1 MNNKLERMWKEAVV
15 ACFKVLSSA
24 CLEILRETTKK
35 LRIASLRVE
44 I

>member
-1 MNNKLERMWKEAVV
+1 MNNKLERMWKDVVV
-15 ACFKVLSSA
+15 ACFKVLSST
-24 CLEILRETTKK
+24 CLEILRKTTKK